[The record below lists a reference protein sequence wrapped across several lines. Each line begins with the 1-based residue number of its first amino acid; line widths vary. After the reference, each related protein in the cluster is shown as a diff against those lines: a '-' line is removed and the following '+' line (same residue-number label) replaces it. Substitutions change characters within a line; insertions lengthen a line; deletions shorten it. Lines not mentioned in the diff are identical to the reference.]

1 MTWLG
6 ELTRSGSALRCRP
19 VRCGEGTLEVLIFLA
34 VIAVLIVLPSLR
46 ICNEWERKIVLRI
59 GRFAGVRGPGVF
71 LLVPWIERTPFT
83 VDLRTMTSSFT
94 AEQTLTRDNVPVN
107 VDTIIFWRVI
117 DPARAVL
124 EVANYATAVMG
135 AAQAALRDIIG
146 QNDLSRVLGERS
158 ALDVAITESLD
169 AQTEPWG
176 IKVSSVRMR
185 DIKIPDML
193 QDAMSRV
200 AQAERERQ
208 SRVIL
213 GDSEVMVAQRFADAG
228 SVYEHNPMAL
238 HLRGMNMLYEVMRT
252 GAGTSVVI
260 VPASA
265 VESMTFGGISG
276 ITALARETAITA
288 GQRPEGQQ
296 PTAVSPP
303 PSTAPPEQH
312 YEPPTFPTEPGPEP
326 RI

>member
-1 MTWLG
+1 M
-6 ELTRSGSALRCRP
+6 EI
-19 VRCGEGTLEVLIFLA
+19 LIILA
-34 VIAVLIVLPSLR
+34 VIALLIVLPSLR
-46 ICNEWERKIVLRI
+46 ICSEWERKIVLRI

-71 LLVPWIERTPFT
+71 LLLPWIERTPFT

-124 EVANYATAVMG
+124 EVANYASAVMG

-146 QNDLSRVLGERS
+146 QNDLSRVLGERA
-158 ALDVAITESLD
+158 ALDVAITETLD

-208 SRVIL
+208 ARVIL
-213 GDSEVMVAQRFADAG
+213 GDSEVMVAQRFAEAG
-228 SVYEHNPMAL
+228 NVYENNPMAL

-252 GAGTSVVI
+252 GTGTSTVI
-260 VPASA
+260 VPSSA
-265 VESMTFGGISG
+265 VESMTFGGLSG
-276 ITALARETAITA
+276 ITALARESTITA
-288 GQRPEGQQ
+288 GQQPPTSRP
-296 PTAVSPP
+296 PVNPP
-303 PSTAPPEQH
+303 RSTPPPEQH
-312 YEPPTFPTEPGPEP
+312 YEPPTFPTGQGPEP
-326 RI
+326 TI